1 MKLKADD
8 LLNHFEHYF
17 SENSKEFEKI
27 LSPENISVKFKF
39 SLGEKKNEKV
49 EFTAQGNKREVQ
61 VSKWVVGKV
70 RFYSSEYIK
79 KKDRNENNENAFN
92 PFNIDR
98 IGEEGPMPQLKTPKG
113 DVEYSKKQNGG
124 LGISKQKKQKKKKK
138 EKKDKEE
145 IPFALGLKNQDKIQT
160 YLPPIDTKTIK
171 GDAKTNYPNF
181 NDVKL

>member
-1 MKLKADD
+1 MSVVFITFGIGGLCLIGVRLSLLYPALGIPITWVVIVGDVVFFIILTVISMFGIIYLITLCDKSTSRGIVMKLKADD

-98 IGEEGPMPQLKTPKG
+98 IGEEGPMP
-113 DVEYSKKQNGG
+113 
-124 LGISKQKKQKKKKK
+124 
-138 EKKDKEE
+138 
-145 IPFALGLKNQDKIQT
+145 
-160 YLPPIDTKTIK
+160 
-171 GDAKTNYPNF
+171 
-181 NDVKL
+181 